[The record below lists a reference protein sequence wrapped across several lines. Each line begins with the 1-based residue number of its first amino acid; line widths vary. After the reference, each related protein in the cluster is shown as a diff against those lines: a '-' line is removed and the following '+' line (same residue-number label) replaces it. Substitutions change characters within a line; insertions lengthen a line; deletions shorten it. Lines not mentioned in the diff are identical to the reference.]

1 MARTEVETASAE
13 FRAVQAYYASLAD
26 QAARATHG
34 EVPAPIVP
42 PLAELQVVDGWVVWS
57 GRPVWSPRENALT
70 DSQPVRYR
78 WTPSLAQSAY
88 AEAMERGLDAIQAHL
103 KHAAERAGRGSRSP
117 ESTARLQAEVALYAS
132 LVEQQRRAIRDEAA
146 PPEVPPAQELEFVD
160 GWLVWKGRPVWWS
173 GDRPD
178 FTVEDEANPPTT
190 WAPALTRSTAKARPR
205 RRHLFRL
212 PWQRAA

>member
-1 MARTEVETASAE
+1 MARTELQKASAA

-26 QAARATHG
+26 QAARAIQG

-57 GRPVWSPRENALT
+57 GRPVWSPRDNALT
-70 DSQPVRYR
+70 ESQPVRYR

-88 AEAMERGLDAIQAHL
+88 TQALERGLDATEAHL
-103 KHAAERAGRGSRSP
+103 KHAAERAGRGSPSP
-117 ESTARLQAEVALYAS
+117 EASARLQAEVALYAS

-173 GDRPD
+173 GYRSGAEAGNGADRP
-178 FTVEDEANPPTT
+178 A
-190 WAPALTRSTAKARPR
+190 TRLPLPHSATEARPR

-212 PWQRAA
+212 PWQRTA

>member
-1 MARTEVETASAE
+1 
-13 FRAVQAYYASLAD
+13 
-26 QAARATHG
+26 
-34 EVPAPIVP
+34 
-42 PLAELQVVDGWVVWS
+42 
-57 GRPVWSPRENALT
+57 VWSPRENALT
-70 DSQPVRYR
+70 GSQPVRYR

-88 AEAMERGLDAIQAHL
+88 AEALERGLDATQAHL
-103 KHAAERAGRGSRSP
+103 ERAAERAGRGSRSP
-117 ESTARLQAEVALYAS
+117 EASARLRAEVALYTS

-173 GDRPD
+173 GYRSGSRAGNGAADH
-178 FTVEDEANPPTT
+178 PPTR
-190 WAPALTRSTAKARPR
+190 APALPHSAAEARPR